1 MHPTRLSLL
10 QKLSA
15 TVRTLP
21 GHVRGAAVVEF
32 AIVVIPF
39 LAVLFAALAT
49 SLAYFAQQGL
59 ETVAVSAGRS
69 LLVGTTQAAAP
80 SKAQFK
86 TQVCAKLPAYMRCSN
101 LMVSVDKSSDFSTA
115 DTDGPD
121 ITFAA
126 NGAPVDNFPFNMGA
140 AGEIVT
146 LRLYYVWQLPS
157 VNLGFDI
164 SNLSNGR
171 RLLIATSVSKTEQY
185 S

>member
-15 TVRTLP
+15 TVRKLP
-21 GHVRGAAVVEF
+21 GHVRGAAVIEF

-121 ITFAA
+121 ITFAP